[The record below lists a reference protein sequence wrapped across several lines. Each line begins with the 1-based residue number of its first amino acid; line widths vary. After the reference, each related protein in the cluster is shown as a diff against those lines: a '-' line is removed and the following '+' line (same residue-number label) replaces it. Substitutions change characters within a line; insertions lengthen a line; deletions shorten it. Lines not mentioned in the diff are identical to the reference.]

1 MHAHFLDAG
10 LEGQI
15 LRARRALQRLSMRA
29 RSTPTSSGCRDE
41 LEGARELSRHPGAE
55 RQRECAREA
64 AELAGL
70 VAALADAF

>member
-15 LRARRALQRLSMRA
+15 SAHDVLCTTLDACAQHADEL
-29 RSTPTSSGCRDE
+29 GCRNE

-55 RQRECAREA
+55 RQRECAHA
-64 AELAGL
+64 GAELAGL

>member
-10 LEGQI
+10 SESQI
-15 LRARRALQRLSMRA
+15 SAHDVLCTTLDACAQHADQL
-29 RSTPTSSGCRDE
+29 GCRDA
-41 LEGARELSRHPGAE
+41 LESARELSRHPGAE
-55 RQRECAREA
+55 RQREFARGG